1 MKTTILSFSGTSDFA
16 KLINARKQAEGM
28 TRSEYMRKCV
38 REEAE
43 RAASNNARLFR
54 GMDIKAL
61 ISAVANR

>member
-1 MKTTILSFSGTSDFA
+1 MKTMILSFSGTTDFA

-43 RAASNNARLFR
+43 RAAASNVRMFR
-54 GMDIKAL
+54 GLDIKSL
-61 ISAVANR
+61 ISAVGR